1 MNLTPNFTLKE
12 LIESPTAKKLGI
24 DNTPTEEHLANM
36 KYVCEK
42 ILEPARAHF
51 GKPVTVNSCY
61 RGPALNKA
69 IGGSSSS
76 QHMKGEAVDFEIKGV
91 TNKILADWVSENVEF
106 DQVILEFYNP
116 AEGANSG
123 WVHASVKKT
132 GNRKQKLVAMKDGT
146 KTVYKPVTDFDP
158 TNGYEQYG

>member
-12 LIESPTAKKLGI
+12 LTESPTATKLGI
-24 DNTPTEEHLANM
+24 DNTPTAQHLANM
-36 KYVCEK
+36 KHVCET

-51 GKPVTVNSCY
+51 GKPVKVNSCY

-69 IGGSSSS
+69 IGGSTTS
-76 QHMKGEAVDFEIKGV
+76 QHMNGEAVDFEIPGV
-91 TNKILADWVSENVEF
+91 SNKVLADWVSENVEF
-106 DQVILEFYNP
+106 DQVILEFFNP
-116 AEGANSG
+116 AEGVNSG

-132 GNRKQKLVAMKDGT
+132 GNRKQKLVASKDGT

-158 TNGYEQYG
+158 NNSYEQYG

>member
-1 MNLTPNFTLKE
+1 MNLSKHFTLKE
-12 LIESPTAKKLGI
+12 LTESPQAKKLGI
-24 DNTPTEEHLANM
+24 DNTPTKEHLDNM
-36 KYVCEK
+36 EYLCETV
-42 ILEPARAHF
+42 LEKVREHF

-76 QHMKGEAVDFEIKGV
+76 QHMVGQAADIEITGV
-91 TNKILADWVSENVEF
+91 TNKILADYIAEKVDF

-123 WVHASVKKT
+123 WVHVSCKKS
-132 GNRKQKLVAMKDGT
+132 GNRKQKLVALKDGS
-146 KTVYKPVTDFDP
+146 KTVYKPITDFDP
-158 TNGYEQYG
+158 TNGYDKY

>member
-1 MNLTPNFTLKE
+1 MNLTPHFTLKE
-12 LIESPTAKKLGI
+12 LTESPQAKKLGI
-24 DNTPTEEHLANM
+24 DNTPTPEHQANM
-36 KYVCEK
+36 KYLCETV
-42 ILEPARAHF
+42 LEKVRTF
-51 GKPVTVNSCY
+51 FNKPVTVNSCY

-76 QHMKGEAVDFEIKGV
+76 QHMSGEAADIEITGV
-91 TNKILADWVSENVEF
+91 TNKELADYISENLPF

-123 WVHASVKKT
+123 WVHVSCKKT
-132 GNRKQKLVAMKDGT
+132 GNRKQKLVALKDGT

-158 TNGYEQYG
+158 NNSYEQYG

>member
-1 MNLTPNFTLKE
+1 MKVSPNFSYKE
-12 LIESPTAKKLGI
+12 LTESPTATKLGI
-24 DNTPTEEHLANM
+24 ANTPTPEHLENM
-36 KYVCEK
+36 KYLCETV
-42 ILEPARAHF
+42 LEKVRAFF

-69 IGGSSSS
+69 IGGSTTS
-76 QHMKGEAVDFEIKGV
+76 QHMVGEAADIEIMGV
-91 TNKILADWVSENVEF
+91 TNKALADYISENLPF

-123 WVHASVKKT
+123 WVHVSCKKS
-132 GNRKQKLVAMKDGT
+132 GNRKQKLVALKDGS

-158 TNGYEQYG
+158 TNEYDKY